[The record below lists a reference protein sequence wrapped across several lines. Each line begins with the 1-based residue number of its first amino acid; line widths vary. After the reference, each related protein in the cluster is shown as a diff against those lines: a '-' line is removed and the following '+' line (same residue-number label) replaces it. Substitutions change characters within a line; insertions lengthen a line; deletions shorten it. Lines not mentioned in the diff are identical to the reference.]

1 MRLKT
6 STRNPL
12 AIAALTAALAFAAA
26 PAAAADDTVAL
37 KNALYG
43 AGYEVGN
50 VNSTMDEATRSALR
64 SQCTQLRATLL
75 RHRSLT
81 APRPVGLADKPLQPR
96 IQWRMKTR
104 PSSRAR
110 AWAPAARGTCAQ
122 VSAACRASLACVRRA
137 DSTVP
142 APGALGR
149 IPQR

>member
-64 SQCTQLRATLL
+64 SFQQDQGLEATGELNEATKAAL
-75 RHRSLT
+75 GMVPMDEAAS
-81 APRPVGLADKPLQPR
+81 QP
-96 IQWRMKTR
+96 
-104 PSSRAR
+104 AE
-110 AWAPAARGTCAQ
+110 APANANT
-122 VSAACRASLACVRRA
+122 SADTGAAESTAETEAAPEEDDAVEEDDDGGWSLF
-137 DSTVP
+137 
-142 APGALGR
+142 
-149 IPQR
+149 

>member
-64 SQCTQLRATLL
+64 SFQQDQGLEATGELNEATKAALHQSASGHSDIGSAFPLSLEIAEKVRAPPQPHLL
-75 RHRSLT
+75 VLAPAGSPGT
-81 APRPVGLADKPLQPR
+81 APPPR
-96 IQWRMKTR
+96 
-104 PSSRAR
+104 
-110 AWAPAARGTCAQ
+110 
-122 VSAACRASLACVRRA
+122 L
-137 DSTVP
+137 
-142 APGALGR
+142 
-149 IPQR
+149 